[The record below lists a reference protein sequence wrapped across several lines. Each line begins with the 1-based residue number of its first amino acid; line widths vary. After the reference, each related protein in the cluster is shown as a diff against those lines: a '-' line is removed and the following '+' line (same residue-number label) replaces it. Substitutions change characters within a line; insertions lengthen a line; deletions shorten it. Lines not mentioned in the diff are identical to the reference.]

1 MDLKSICA
9 ENELV
14 LLETFAARV
23 SRAGTREFEVFR
35 RAARFTD
42 RQTEESV
49 LSEIEA
55 FRKGLALRSLLG

>member
-14 LLETFAARV
+14 LLETFAATV
-23 SRAGTREFEVFR
+23 SRAGTWEFEVFR
-35 RAARFTD
+35 RAARFTG
-42 RQTEESV
+42 RQTEEAV